1 MIAQPN
7 AEISQ
12 FIKLIKFMSPEVIV
26 GIVIMWLLAYVIFA
40 KNQGY
45 TKAGLQVTRLMVC
58 VGILHPP
65 KISSTR
71 IFICMIYILLLNINA
86 LFQSHLLALLTVPV
100 YYRNIDSIE
109 SLKVCRFINNIF
121 DT

>member
-12 FIKLIKFMSPEVIV
+12 FIKLIKFMSWEVIV
-26 GIVIMWLLAYVIFA
+26 GIVIMCLLTYVIFV
-40 KNQGY
+40 KTQGY
-45 TKAGLQVTRLMVC
+45 LRAGLQVIRLMVC

-65 KISSTR
+65 KINSTR
-71 IFICMIYILLLNINA
+71 IFICMILILLLNINA
-86 LFQSHLLALLTVPV
+86 LFQSHLSLLLTAPV
-100 YYRNIDSIE
+100 YYRNIDSIR
-109 SLKVCRFINNIF
+109 SLKVCRLINNIF